1 MRSICKWIVV
11 CLVLAMVASFTA
23 CTKNYTPIGR
33 EESARPRVE
42 QIAFSAALE
51 SAYKKVDMSFVRDK
65 RVFVETKA
73 LSRQDVEYIN
83 SYVRKRVI
91 AAGGTVVMEEPGAEI
106 KLTNFLEVTGTD
118 EVQRSFGK
126 DLVVAQVRGNLT
138 ITDLKAMTV
147 TKILDLKGMAQT
159 KRNKK
164 ADTRIIE

>member
-1 MRSICKWIVV
+1 MNRIKYLVV
-11 CLVLAMVASFTA
+11 AVLAAVVIMGLVG

-51 SAYKKVDMSFVRDK
+51 SAYKKIDLSFVRDK

-73 LSRQDVEYIN
+73 LSKQDIDYIN
-83 SYVRKRVI
+83 SYVRKRVL
-91 AAGGTVVMEEPGAEI
+91 AAGGNVVLEEPGAEI
-106 KLTNFLEVTGTD
+106 KLTNFLEVTGSD
-118 EVQRSFGK
+118 EVIRTFGK

-138 ITDLKAMTV
+138 ITDMKSMTI
-147 TKILDLKGMAQT
+147 TKIVDLKGSAQT

-164 ADTRIIE
+164 ADTKIIE